1 MDLVKNNWFTES
13 CEMWPG
19 GTFSLEVKEV
29 LYSERSQY
37 QNIHVFDTT
46 SFGIVLVLD
55 GIIQC
60 TQKDEFSYQASIFC
74 LIPSFC
80 KCFSIELKLLKN
92 NLRKVTNELV

>member
-1 MDLVKNNWFTES
+1 MDLLKNNWFTES

-29 LYSERSQY
+29 LHSEKSQY

-46 SFGIVLVLD
+46 SFGRVLVLD

-60 TQKDEFSYQASIFC
+60 TQKDEFSYQV
-74 LIPSFC
+74 SFSVPL
-80 KCFSIELKLLKN
+80 F
-92 NLRKVTNELV
+92 TNITA

>member
-1 MDLVKNNWFTES
+1 MDLLKNNWFTET

-29 LYSERSQY
+29 LHSEKSQY

-46 SFGIVLVLD
+46 SFGRVLVLD

-60 TQKDEFSYQASIFC
+60 TQKDEFSYQASFLVPLSTNITESNLF
-74 LIPSFC
+74 LYLRQH
-80 KCFSIELKLLKN
+80 KVYKKKFSI
-92 NLRKVTNELV
+92 